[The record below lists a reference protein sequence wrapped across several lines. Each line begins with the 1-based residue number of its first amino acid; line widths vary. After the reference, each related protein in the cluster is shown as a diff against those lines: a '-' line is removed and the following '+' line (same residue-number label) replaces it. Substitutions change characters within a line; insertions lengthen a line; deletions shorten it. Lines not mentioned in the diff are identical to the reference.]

1 MIMQRGL
8 CDMND
13 DAHFEVFQL
22 QAEFCKSLADAK
34 RLMII
39 HELREGEKSV
49 NDLAEKLGLK
59 QSNTSQHLAVL
70 RKAGVIV
77 PRREGNVVYYDLAN
91 PRIGDACD
99 MVRGFILEKLRN
111 NHNLAQIL

>member
-1 MIMQRGL
+1 
-8 CDMND
+8 MND
-13 DAHFEVFQL
+13 DIRIEVFQL

-49 NDLAEKLGLK
+49 NELAEKLGLK

-70 RKAGVIV
+70 RKAGVII
-77 PRREGNVVYYDLAN
+77 PRREGNTVFYDLAN
-91 PRIGDACD
+91 PRIGEACD
-99 MVRGFILEKLRN
+99 LVQSFIVEQLRS
-111 NHNLAQIL
+111 NHDLSKII

>member
-1 MIMQRGL
+1 MSDEIPV
-8 CDMND
+8 
-13 DAHFEVFQL
+13 EVFQL

-49 NDLAEKLGLK
+49 NELAERLGLK

-70 RKAGVIV
+70 RKAGIIM
-77 PRREGNVVYYDLAN
+77 PRREGNIVYYELAN
-91 PRIGDACD
+91 PRIGQACD
-99 MVRGFILEKLRN
+99 LVQSFIAEQLRSN
-111 NHNLAQIL
+111 QYLASIM